1 MKNLGGMLKQAQ
13 QLQSKMQEMQQ
24 RMEDIEVEGQSGGGM
39 VKVTVTGR
47 GEVRKINV
55 DASLVDPDEKEV
67 MEDLIV
73 AATNDA
79 RVRSEQMMQEEMSKL
94 TGGMQLPPGMKLP
107 F

>member
-24 RMEDIEVEGQSGGGM
+24 RMGEIEVEGQSGGGM